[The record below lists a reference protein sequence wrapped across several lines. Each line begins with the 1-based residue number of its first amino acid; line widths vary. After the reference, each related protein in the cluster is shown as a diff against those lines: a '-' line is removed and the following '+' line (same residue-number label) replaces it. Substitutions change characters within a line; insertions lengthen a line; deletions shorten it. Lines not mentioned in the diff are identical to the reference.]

1 MRVSHEMS
9 FIVLNGEAVMAESEA
24 AGNLRDILSNSGD
37 YGLIYT
43 KYKLLFDHARD
54 MILFIDD
61 NGRILDANNAAL
73 DVYGYSRDEI
83 ARLHVFDLRQCDSRE
98 LVKFQMRQACDSSI
112 LFETHHKTRSGSII
126 PVEVSSTGVKYG
138 GSHILMSIIR
148 DISVKQEY
156 LAKISRLAYYDELT
170 GIPNRKSFRD
180 AMCRKISGIGAPFAL
195 MLIDLD
201 NFKKVNDSF
210 SHCIGDKFLAEMAAA
225 MQEGLGDRGV
235 LYRLGGDEFTVLTEN
250 ASTEEEIVRIVN
262 DIRSASC
269 SPHFIDGCVIRASIS
284 VGVSVYPRDGIDEGL
299 LLKRADA
306 AMYRVKEGGRSGLAF
321 HQE

>member
-1 MRVSHEMS
+1 MCVSLEKYFTALDEES
-9 FIVLNGEAVMAESEA
+9 VMEEPTT
-24 AGNLRDILSNSGD
+24 AGNPRDILSNGGD
-37 YGLIYT
+37 YGLIFT

-54 MILFIDD
+54 MILFIDE

-73 DVYGYSRDEI
+73 SVYGYSREEI
-83 ARLHVFDLRQCDSRE
+83 TCLHVFDLRQCDSRE

-112 LFETHHKTRSGSII
+112 LFETLHKTRSGSII
-126 PVEVSSTGVKYG
+126 PVEVSSTGVQYG
-138 GSHILMSIIR
+138 GNHILMSIIR
-148 DISVKQEY
+148 DISAKQEY

-180 AMCRKISGIGAPFAL
+180 ALCRKISGIGAPFAL

-201 NFKKVNDSF
+201 NFKKVNDSC

-225 MQEGLGDRGV
+225 MQTGLADRGV

-250 ASTEEEIVRIVN
+250 AATEEEILPIVN

-269 SPHFIDGCVIRASIS
+269 APHFIDGCAIMASIS
-284 VGVSVYPRDGIDEGL
+284 VGISVYPRDGVDESL

-306 AMYRVKEGGRSGLAF
+306 AMYRVKEAGRAGLAF
-321 HQE
+321 HRA